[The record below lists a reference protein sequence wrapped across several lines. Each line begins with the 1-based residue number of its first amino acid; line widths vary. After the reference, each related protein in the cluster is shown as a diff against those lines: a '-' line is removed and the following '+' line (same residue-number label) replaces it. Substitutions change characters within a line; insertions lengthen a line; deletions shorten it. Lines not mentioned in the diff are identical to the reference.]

1 MEVLVAGLVVLA
13 VAYLVI
19 HEIASD
25 APAVPDLSVPVTATA
40 PELPVAT
47 LTDTVSAVTLP
58 SAAGSDPPPAPA
70 SAPGSVAVAE
80 PVAEPSS
87 KPFRSPEPRVHAIPH
102 FTPVPPA
109 PPRPPRPPREP
120 QTGPVRSTSVLGS
133 LGPTE
138 PDRRTHPMRRT
149 ASALAL
155 TAITLAIAGGVGGAI
170 YLGLRQL
177 G

>member
-19 HEIASD
+19 DELASD
-25 APAVPDLSVPVTATA
+25 APAVPDVSVPVTTSA

-47 LTDTVSAVTLP
+47 LTNTVDTASAVALAP
-58 SAAGSDPPPAPA
+58 AARSDPPPAPA
-70 SAPGSVAVAE
+70 VAPGSLAAAAAVAE
-80 PVAEPSS
+80 PAP
-87 KPFRSPEPRVHAIPH
+87 KPFRSPEPRIHAIPH
-102 FTPVPPA
+102 FTPVPP
-109 PPRPPRPPREP
+109 PPPRPPRES
-120 QTGPVRSTSVLGS
+120 QAGPVRSTSVLGS

-138 PDRRTHPMRRT
+138 PDRQTHPMRRT